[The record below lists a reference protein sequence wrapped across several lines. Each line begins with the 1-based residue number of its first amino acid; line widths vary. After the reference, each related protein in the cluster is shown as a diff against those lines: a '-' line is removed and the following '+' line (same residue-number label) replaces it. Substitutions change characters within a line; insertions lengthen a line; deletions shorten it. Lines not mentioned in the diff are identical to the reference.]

1 MSEYGENKQY
11 DLSKL
16 YVSIEHPIDKGFVV
30 SSARLSSF
38 KEYHDAGDEIS
49 KIAILSGDIESP
61 FTLIKD
67 RFQMI
72 TAIFDFL
79 HIKNKE
85 LLEQIVDYSSKR
97 YIDAWT
103 KYLFI
108 LNETLYTDWLLA
120 KKDYEFF
127 LKEAN
132 KERETISGV
141 KDIDKLNRLRRTIK
155 ELGQEVRDIEA
166 KLFPD
171 SQAAREANMAE
182 NKKIALFPEQYAE
195 EGGFV

>member
-1 MSEYGENKQY
+1 MKNY

-16 YVSIEHPIDKGFVV
+16 YVSIEHDKEKGFVETTP
-30 SSARLSSF
+30 SLFAF
-38 KEYHDAGDEIS
+38 KEFGKAGDHIS
-49 KIAILSGDIESP
+49 KIAILSGDLDSP

-67 RFQMI
+67 REQMI
-72 TAIFDFL
+72 SSIFEYLGIKDKDLKRDIIDF
-79 HIKNKE
+79 K
-85 LLEQIVDYSSKR
+85 SKL

-103 KYLFI
+103 KYLFL

-141 KDIDKLNRLRRTIK
+141 KDIDRLTKLRSTIK
-155 ELGQEVRDIEA
+155 LLGQEVREIEA

-182 NKKIALFPEQYAE
+182 NKKIETFPEMYAE

>member
-1 MSEYGENKQY
+1 MSEQELDNQY

-16 YVSIEHPIDKGFVV
+16 YVSIDHPLDKGFVV
-30 SSARLSSF
+30 SKPRLSSF
-38 KEYHDAGDEIS
+38 KEFHDAGDDIS

-67 RFQMI
+67 RQQMV

-79 HIKNKE
+79 KIKNKE
-85 LLEQIVDYSSKR
+85 LLEQISDYSSKR
-97 YIDAWT
+97 YVDAWT

-141 KDIDKLNRLRRTIK
+141 KDIEKLNRLRGTIK
-155 ELGQEVRDIEA
+155 DLGKEVRDIEA

-182 NKKIALFPEQYAE
+182 NRKIATYPEMYSE
-195 EGGFV
+195 EGGFM

>member
-1 MSEYGENKQY
+1 MSESAKQY
-11 DLSKL
+11 DLTKL
-16 YVSIEHPIDKGFVV
+16 YVSIDHPEDKGFVV
-30 SSARLSSF
+30 SSPRLSSF
-38 KEYHDAGDEIS
+38 KEFHDAGDDIS
-49 KIAILSGDIESP
+49 KIAILAGDIDSP

-79 HIKNKE
+79 HISNKK
-85 LLEQIVDYSSKR
+85 LLEQIIDYKSKR
-97 YIDAWT
+97 YVDAWT

-127 LKEAN
+127 LKESN
-132 KERETISGV
+132 KERETITGV
-141 KDIDKLNRLRRTIK
+141 KDIDKLNKLRATIK
-155 ELGQEVRDIEA
+155 QLGQEVREIEA

-182 NKKIALFPEQYAE
+182 NKKISQYAEQYAE
-195 EGGFV
+195 EGSFI